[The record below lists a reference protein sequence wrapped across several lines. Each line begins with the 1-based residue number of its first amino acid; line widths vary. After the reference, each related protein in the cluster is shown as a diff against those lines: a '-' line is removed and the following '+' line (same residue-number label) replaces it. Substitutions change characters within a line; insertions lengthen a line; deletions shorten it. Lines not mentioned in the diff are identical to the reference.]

1 MGGRGDDAIEVRHW
15 QTLNQLTSLCR
26 VDAEALVPE
35 TADQDV
41 AVVGRDHEA
50 VRVDLDALVH
60 QVGDLTLVH
69 ARVVCCVG
77 GGTQRWVD
85 EGIKKVVLTVRPMNS
100 DLL

>member
-1 MGGRGDDAIEVRHW
+1 MGGRGDDAIEVKHW
-15 QTLNQLTSLCR
+15 QTLNQLTSFCR

-69 ARVVCCVG
+69 ARVICCVG
-77 GGTQRWVD
+77 GAGD
-85 EGIKKVVLTVRPMNS
+85 AKMG
-100 DLL
+100 